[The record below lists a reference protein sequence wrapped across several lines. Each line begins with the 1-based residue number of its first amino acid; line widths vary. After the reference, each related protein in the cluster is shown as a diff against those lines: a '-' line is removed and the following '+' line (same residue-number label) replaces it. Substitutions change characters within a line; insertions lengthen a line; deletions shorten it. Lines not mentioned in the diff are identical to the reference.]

1 MGWSGP
7 EQPQASPHLCPL
19 FSHPASLSP
28 RSTTWGPLEPCD
40 QCPISHVI
48 SFRNASGKFASCQLA
63 PSGARLAPEPS
74 FWDSN
79 SKGWILTDS
88 VTGAKSMGP
97 SPSLVQTSLDNRPSD
112 GALEGLSLL
121 CWLPAHPGSP
131 FHSYPAWHSLIHHHL
146 TSLINVEMS

>member
-28 RSTTWGPLEPCD
+28 RSTTCGPLPD
-40 QCPISHVI
+40 RLWSRQTFVS
-48 SFRNASGKFASCQLA
+48 SLTRGTTWATFRDASGKFASCQLA
-63 PSGARLAPEPS
+63 PSRARLAPEPS
-74 FWDSN
+74 FWESN

-88 VTGAKSMGP
+88 VTGAKSTGP

-121 CWLPAHPGSP
+121 CWLPAYPGSP
-131 FHSYPAWHSLIHHHL
+131 FHSYPA
-146 TSLINVEMS
+146 